1 MDISKRPLMNGWNG
15 TLHNSHATVNTLT
28 MKGCVIMPL
37 PQQNKEYTIDDI
49 YALPDGQRAELI
61 DGQMYMM
68 APPTRRHQRITLEL
82 STIINN
88 YIKDKGGSCEV
99 DIAPFAV
106 FLNEDDKNYVE
117 PDISVICAPEK
128 LTDNGCT
135 GAPDW
140 IIEIVSPGSRRMD
153 YFVKLFKYRTAGVR
167 EYWIVDPEKNRVTV
181 YLFDSDNTEEY
192 SFSDTVKVGIYD
204 DLEIDLSSINI

>member
-1 MDISKRPLMNGWNG
+1 MKQWNG
-15 TLHNSHATVNTLT
+15 TLHNSHVTVNTLT